1 MSRMECSRNILRTL
15 GSYLISGTNTSR
27 WQHSTLFPLH
37 SFFSFV
43 ISLHLFLL
51 AVGFKVGVAKTHPL
65 APVYPLTCCSSFW
78 LTLNTSDGGWLCS
91 MSAADSCGP
100 VVNGMYFDQ
109 KVQGLILYRK
119 RSQAHILNITHTSCV
134 PDVDYIRSI
143 ILGILFFQPVSETEG
158 LVEVQ
163 HPADLGSDGW
173 WTVICYR
180 PCGLASHRWAK

>member
-100 VVNGMYFDQ
+100 VVNGMYFHQ

-119 RSQAHILNITHTSCV
+119 RSQAPYFKYNTYVMCTRCRLHQVHHSGHSFLPASVWNWRFGRSSASC
-134 PDVDYIRSI
+134 RS
-143 ILGILFFQPVSETEG
+143 G
-158 LVEVQ
+158 LWRLMDC
-163 HPADLGSDGW
+163 DLLSSLW
-173 WTVICYR
+173 
-180 PCGLASHRWAK
+180 PGLSQMG